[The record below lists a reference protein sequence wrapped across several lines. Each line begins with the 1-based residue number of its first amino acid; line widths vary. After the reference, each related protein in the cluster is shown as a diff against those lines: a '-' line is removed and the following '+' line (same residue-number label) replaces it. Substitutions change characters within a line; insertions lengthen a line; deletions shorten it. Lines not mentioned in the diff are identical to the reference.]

1 MSDALP
7 PSTGSAPPPP
17 PPPPLAPTSGGAAD
31 RSPVSDA
38 DISAI
43 LARVDREHQS
53 RFASPQAAPLATWL
67 RQGAIARLLFVLSG
81 LMLIQNGLDGL
92 RIRAV
97 SSDSLIAAN
106 INNRG
111 GQSMGLGVAM
121 LALAA
126 MPYPSRPEP

>member
-7 PSTGSAPPPP
+7 PPPGSALPPPP
-17 PPPPLAPTSGGAAD
+17 PPPAAPASGGKEARPQPSEEQIA
-31 RSPVSDA
+31 
-38 DISAI
+38 AI

-53 RFASPQAAPLATWL
+53 RFAAGQPSPLNTWL
-67 RQGAIARLLFVLSG
+67 QRGVMARLLFALSG
-81 LMLIQNGLDGL
+81 LMLISNGLDGL

-111 GQSMGLGVAM
+111 GQSLGLGVAM

-126 MPYPSRPEP
+126 MPYASRPKT

>member
-7 PSTGSAPPPP
+7 PPTGSAVPPPP
-17 PPPPLAPTSGGAAD
+17 PPPATPPSGGTAGRAQ
-31 RSPVSDA
+31 PSDA
-38 DISAI
+38 DIAAI

-53 RFASPQAAPLATWL
+53 RFASQQAAPLAPWL
-67 RQGAIARLLFVLSG
+67 KQGAIARLLFVLSG

-92 RIRAV
+92 RTRAV

>member
-7 PSTGSAPPPP
+7 PPPGSALPPPP
-17 PPPPLAPTSGGAAD
+17 PPPAAPGSGSKEARPQPSEEQIA
-31 RSPVSDA
+31 
-38 DISAI
+38 AI

-53 RFASPQAAPLATWL
+53 RFAGDQPSPLNTWL
-67 RQGAIARLLFVLSG
+67 QRGVMARLLFALSG
-81 LMLIQNGLDGL
+81 LMLISNGLDGL

-111 GQSMGLGVAM
+111 GQSLGLGVAM

-126 MPYPSRPEP
+126 MPYASRPKT